1 MYSSIKRNPV
11 VATGLSYGHSPTESH
26 GIDAVNS
33 ALEKLNGQ
41 RANSVLLFLTHEYA
55 SNPKPTLRAVARA
68 TNCTQ
73 IFGGTGCGL
82 LTDEEWVIDGV
93 GAAAMVFAGD
103 LRLQPMSK
111 PMPKE
116 KAKELAITFTTPEG
130 LSSDWLDNPIHRIGS
145 ITSDAVGHGP
155 FAVWKSGQVA
165 TQGVVSAWISGAQHA
180 VVASQGFRALCVPQV
195 VAEVNGHDILKVGDS
210 SALNTLIN
218 ALPFSIG
225 KEDRVPIHL
234 LMYGVTYGDPKTA
247 IEEGRYQLNHIL
259 TANVNDNSITLSDQ
273 LAPGERLFWAMRDKL
288 AAERDM
294 QTSLET
300 AHTLLAAD
308 PDFALL
314 FPCLSRGP
322 SFYGNKDRDI
332 ELLKTRFKD
341 IPLAGFYG
349 NGQIAPLEQ
358 GSHLYHYSTV
368 AGLFSCST

>member
-1 MYSSIKRNPV
+1 MSSPITSKSAI
-11 VATGLSYGHSPTESH
+11 ATGLSYGHSSTESH
-26 GIDAVNS
+26 GINAVNS

-68 TNCTQ
+68 ANCTQ

-93 GAAAMVFAGD
+93 GAAAMVFSGD
-103 LRLQPMSK
+103 TRLEPMSNATSEQK
-111 PMPKE
+111 N
-116 KAKELAITFTTPEG
+116 KELAITFTTPDG
-130 LSSDWLDNPIHRIGS
+130 LSSDWLDTPTNRIGS

-155 FAVWKSGQVA
+155 FAVWTSGRVA
-165 TQGVVSAWISGAQHA
+165 TQGVVSAWISGTQHA
-180 VVASQGFRALCVPQV
+180 VVASQGFRALCMPQV
-195 VAEVNGHDILKVGDS
+195 VAEVNGHDLLRIGNA
-210 SALNTLIN
+210 SALKTLVT

-225 KEDRVPIHL
+225 KEERVPLHL
-234 LMYGVTYGDPKTA
+234 LMYGVTYGDPNTA
-247 IEEGRYQLNHIL
+247 IEEGRYHLNHIL
-259 TANVNDNSITLSDQ
+259 TANVDDNSITLTDELS
-273 LAPGERLFWAMRDKL
+273 PGESLFWAIRDKL

-294 QTSLET
+294 QHCLET
-300 AHTLLAAD
+300 AHSKLAAD

-322 SFYGNKDRDI
+322 SFYGNRDRDI
-332 ELLKTRFKD
+332 DLLKTRFKD

-349 NGQIAPLEQ
+349 NGQIAPLQQ

-368 AGLFSCST
+368 AGLFRCLT